1 MLARWGRLDIL
12 VNNAGVVFAG
22 PTEDMTAAE
31 WQRLL
36 SINLLAPIQFVREL
50 LPVLKN
56 NPGAHIV
63 NIASIYGLVAFGR
76 FTAYSVSKFGLVG
89 LGESLRAEYGRQG
102 LGVSTICPGFV
113 STNLFGSAMSGYRD
127 GHRPLPPRCLCT
139 SPERVAE
146 KVVVAIHRDRRM
158 TLITPLA
165 HVLYGLSRFAP
176 GLIDLANR
184 LGRRH
189 RLAKMAASQ
198 SLAGASRQ

>member
-1 MLARWGRLDIL
+1 M
-12 VNNAGVVFAG
+12 
-22 PTEDMTAAE
+22 
-31 WQRLL
+31 
-36 SINLLAPIQFVREL
+36 
-50 LPVLKN
+50 
-56 NPGAHIV
+56 HIV
-63 NIASIYGLVAFGR
+63 NIASIYGLAAFGR

-158 TLITPLA
+158 TPDHAAGPRALRAEPVCA
-165 HVLYGLSRFAP
+165 GADRSGQSAGPPPSAGQDGRVPVPRGRFAP
-176 GLIDLANR
+176 AA
-184 LGRRH
+184 RR
-189 RLAKMAASQ
+189 
-198 SLAGASRQ
+198 